1 MDAAVIVPAYNEAES
16 LARCLAPFESQPVEL
31 VVVVGGDDG
40 TEQVA
45 RDAPFVDTV
54 VRCDEGGAGIAR
66 NRGAEAATAPILLF
80 TDADTVV
87 PEDWVRLHLRH
98 YTDDDVVGVGGP
110 ARPLED
116 SLKHRVLF
124 KLLSDYWYRVSWPLG
139 FVQQPGFNCS
149 FRADAFEAAGGFD
162 EDIPFMED
170 TELSLRMKDY
180 GRIVYD
186 ADSCVATSARREA
199 DEGYL
204 SLFAKYVRGYANH
217 YILRREF
224 DADYF

>member
-45 RDAPFVDTV
+45 RDTPFVDTV

-66 NRGAEAATAPILLF
+66 NRGAAAAKAPILLF

-98 YTDDDVVGVGGP
+98 YTDDEVVG
-110 ARPLED
+110 
-116 SLKHRVLF
+116 
-124 KLLSDYWYRVSWPLG
+124 
-139 FVQQPGFNCS
+139 
-149 FRADAFEAAGGFD
+149 
-162 EDIPFMED
+162 
-170 TELSLRMKDY
+170 
-180 GRIVYD
+180 
-186 ADSCVATSARREA
+186 
-199 DEGYL
+199 
-204 SLFAKYVRGYANH
+204 
-217 YILRREF
+217 
-224 DADYF
+224 

>member
-1 MDAAVIVPAYNEAES
+1 MDAAVIIPAYNEAES
-16 LARCLAPFESQPVEL
+16 LARCLAPLKSQSAE
-31 VVVVGGDDG
+31 VVAVVGGDDG

-45 RDAPFVDTV
+45 RDTSVVDTV
-54 VRCDEGGAGIAR
+54 VRCDEGGAGAAR
-66 NRGAEAATAPILLF
+66 NRGAVATTASVLLF

-87 PEDWVRLHLRH
+87 PDDWVRLHLRH
-98 YTDDDVVGVGGP
+98 YTDGAVVGVGGP
-110 ARPLED
+110 ARPLEGGF
-116 SLKHRVLF
+116 KHRALF

-149 FRADAFEAAGGFD
+149 FRAEAFKAAGGFD

-170 TELSLRMKDY
+170 TELSLRLKDH

-186 ADSCVATSARREA
+186 ADTCVATSARREA

-204 SLFAKYVRGYANH
+204 SLFATYARGYVNH

-224 DADYF
+224 DAEYF

>member
-1 MDAAVIVPAYNEAES
+1 MDAAVIVPACNEAETLS
-16 LARCLAPFESQPVEL
+16 RCLAPFESQAAEL
-31 VVVVGGDDG
+31 VVVAGGDDK
-40 TEQVA
+40 TERVA
-45 RDAPFVDTV
+45 RETPFVDTV
-54 VRCDEGGAGIAR
+54 VRCDEGGAGTAR
-66 NRGAEAATAPILLF
+66 NRGAAAATKSILLF

-87 PEDWVRLHLRH
+87 PDDWVRLHLRH
-98 YTDDDVVGVGGP
+98 YADDDVVGVGGP
-110 ARPLED
+110 ARPLET

-139 FVQQPGFNCS
+139 FIQQPGFNCS
-149 FRADAFEAAGGFD
+149 FRADTFESADGFN
-162 EDIPFMED
+162 EEIPFMED
-170 TELSLRMKDY
+170 TELSLRLKDS

-186 ADSCVATSARREA
+186 TDTCVATSARREA

-204 SLFAKYVRGYANH
+204 SLFAKYLRGYANH